1 MTLTTEQRAAYAAG
15 SLVHARGRDWVVLPD
30 SDPTMLVLRPLG
42 GGDDDIA
49 AVLPAHEEV
58 RAATFAPPRP
68 EDLGDDRSA
77 RLLRDALRIGFR
89 STGGP
94 FRCLAALSVSPRPYQ
109 LVPLL
114 LALRQ
119 DTVRLLIADDV
130 GIGKTV
136 EAGLVAAELL
146 AQGSARGLT
155 VLCPPSLATQWQQ
168 ELSEKFGLDA
178 ALVLPGTVRQLERG
192 LAGDESI
199 FTRHP
204 VTVVSTDFIKSDR
217 RRHEFLRAAP
227 DLVIVDEAHGSVN
240 DDSGKGSSGR
250 TQRYRL
256 LRDLADDADRH
267 LILVTATPHSG
278 NEGAFRNLI
287 GLLDTELADVDLA
300 SESGRRALAQH
311 LVQRRRADI
320 RHYLKQD
327 TQFPDDRQVQERAYQ
342 LSPAHRELFD
352 DVLAY
357 VRGQVQDTS
366 GTKLEQR
373 VRWWSALSLLRS
385 IASSPAAA
393 RATLATRSASAS
405 AESTHAAD
413 ELGRSEVLDLAED
426 DALDSADATPGA
438 IAEAD
443 ATTRTRRTLK
453 DLESRAAALEAD
465 PSSDAKLALL
475 FAEIKKL
482 LKGDKARPE
491 GFHPI
496 VFCRFIQTA
505 HYVTAALRQAFP
517 KVQVE
522 VVTGEHAADERSA
535 RVAELVA
542 RADAGPKILVATDCL
557 SEGVNLQEDFQAVLH
572 YDLAWNPTRHEQREG
587 RVDRFGQPST
597 VVRALLLYGEDNG
610 IDGII
615 LDVLLRKH
623 EAIRKDLGIS
633 VAVPPQSD
641 QVLGALLEGV
651 LMRGA
656 STEQLS
662 LDLGVMP
669 QAKHLEDEW
678 RSSAEEE
685 RRSRSRFAQATI
697 HPDEVQRAMDA
708 ARAAMGE
715 PANIREFVL
724 GALRELGADITEL
737 SETGAEVD
745 IRNAPVGLRDALR
758 AKGDVLTLARDLPAP
773 KGAAVLQRTDSVVA
787 SLARFVLD
795 GALDEQLPDAL
806 RPARRCGMIATRAV
820 SQMTTALLLRMRT
833 HVTLPGR
840 HSDEAHIAEEAKV
853 VAFRGSPNNPTWL
866 TDAEVSELLSAQ
878 PDANVAPDVAI
889 GAMRAVLAALP
900 TIQGHLD
907 DSARQ
912 VAGQLRDDHIAVRTA
927 ARGDRIG
934 RLGTHGLEV
943 EPELPPDTLGVY
955 VFRPAGGP
963 TGGAQ

>member
-1 MTLTTEQRAAYAAG
+1 MG
-15 SLVHARGRDWVVLPD
+15 SLVRARGRDWVVLPD
-30 SDPTMLVLRPLG
+30 SDATCLVLRPLG
-42 GGDDDIA
+42 GGEDDIA
-49 AVLPAHEEV
+49 AVLPAHEDV
-58 RAATFAPPRP
+58 RPATFAPPSP

-94 FRCLAALSVSPRPYQ
+94 FRCLAGLSVSPRPYQ

-119 DTVRLLIADDV
+119 ETVRLLIADDV

-146 AQGSARGLT
+146 AQGSATGLS

-178 ALVLPGTVRQLERG
+178 QLVLPGTVRHLERG

-204 VTVVSTDFIKSDR
+204 ITVVSTDFIKSDR

-240 DDSGKGSSGR
+240 DDSGRGSSGR

-256 LRDLADDADRH
+256 LRDLADDTTRH
-267 LILVTATPHSG
+267 LLLVTATPHSG

-287 GLLDTELADVDLA
+287 GLLDPALATVNLATE
-300 SESGRRALAQH
+300 EGRRALAQH

-320 RHYLKQD
+320 RHYLQQD
-327 TQFPDDRQVQERAYQ
+327 TKFPDDRQVQERAYQ

-352 DVLAY
+352 DVLGY

-405 AESTHAAD
+405 AESPKVAD

-426 DALDSADATPGA
+426 DALDSADAAPGA
-438 IAEAD
+438 VAEAD
-443 ATTRTRRTLK
+443 ATTRTRHVLK
-453 DLESRAAALEAD
+453 QFEQRAADLESD
-465 PSSDAKLALL
+465 PDSDAKLNLL
-475 FAEIKKL
+475 VADLKKL
-482 LKGDKARPE
+482 LKGDASRAQ
-491 GFHPI
+491 GYHPI

-505 HYVTAALRQAFP
+505 HYVTAALRKAFP
-517 KVQVE
+517 KVAVE
-522 VVTGEHAADERSA
+522 VVTGELAADERSA
-535 RVAELVA
+535 RVSELVA
-542 RADAGPKILVATDCL
+542 RAEGGPKILVATDCL
-557 SEGVNLQEDFQAVLH
+557 SEGVNLQEDFQAVVH

-587 RVDRFGQPST
+587 RVDRFGQPSN
-597 VVRALLLYGEDNG
+597 VVRALLIYGEDNG
-610 IDGII
+610 IDGIV

-641 QVLGALLEGV
+641 QVLAALLEGV

-656 STEQLS
+656 SGDQLT
-662 LDLGVMP
+662 LDLGVLP
-669 QAKHLEDEW
+669 QAKELDDEW

-697 HPDEVQRAMDA
+697 HADDVQAAMDA
-708 ARAAMGE
+708 ARHAMGE
-715 PANIREFVL
+715 PSDIRDFVL
-724 GALRELGADITEL
+724 GAFAELGADLVST
-737 SETGAEVD
+737 SDAGAVVD
-745 IRNAPVGLRDALR
+745 IANTPIGVRDALR
-758 AKGDVLTLARDLPAP
+758 TKGTVITLANDLPAP
-773 KGAAVLQRTDSVVA
+773 RGVAVLQRTDPLVTC
-787 SLARFVLD
+787 LARFVLD
-795 GALDEQLPDAL
+795 GALDPQLPAAL
-806 RPARRCGMIATRAV
+806 RPARRCGMIATTAV
-820 SQMTTALLLRMRT
+820 HQMTTALLLRMRT

-840 HSDEAHIAEEAKV
+840 ELDGTHVAEEAKV
-853 VAFRGSPNNPTWL
+853 VAFRGSPTNPTWL
-866 TDAEVSELLSAQ
+866 TDEEVIDLMAAT
-878 PDANVAPDVAI
+878 PDANVQPDVAVN
-889 GAMRAVLAALP
+889 AMRAVLAALP
-900 TIQGHLD
+900 TLQPNLAEAAAD
-907 DSARQ
+907 
-912 VAGQLRDDHIAVRTA
+912 VAKQLQKDHVIVRTA
-927 ARGDRIG
+927 ARGDRVG
-934 RLGTHGLEV
+934 RLGTHGLDV
-943 EPELPPDTLGVY
+943 QPELPPDILGVY
-955 VFRPAGGP
+955 VFRPIGGV
-963 TGGAQ
+963 A